1 MTARLGKARMTRL
14 RPTWFLAVLLF
25 LLAACGGGAAEI
37 AAPQSAPRS
46 PSAAGASMDVA
57 GRSELSSPK
66 KAPGAPQPDHDSDG
80 IPDAQD
86 KRPDDDVIGA
96 HQTAMLVYTAQL
108 TMAVYQ
114 VEPGLA
120 AVEKIARDLGGYLAS
135 RTDTEITIR
144 VPRAKFDETIRRVGL
159 TGDVAHKSITAQDVT
174 DEYMDLDTRL
184 KNARAMRDR
193 FQELL
198 RRAEVKEA
206 IEIQKELSK
215 VTGEIELIEGRLKL
229 LKDQIAYST
238 VTVTFQGRGA
248 SALRDMPLRLPFPWL
263 SELGLPRLLNLHE

>member
-1 MTARLGKARMTRL
+1 MTRL
-14 RPTWFLAVLLF
+14 RPASVFVLFPF
-25 LLAACGGGAAEI
+25 LLAACGGGSPEAA
-37 AAPQSAPRS
+37 S
-46 PSAAGASMDVA
+46 PMSAAGDGLPTSGSSG
-57 GRSELSSPK
+57 GRREEGKKSPKK
-66 KAPGAPQPDHDSDG
+66 KAPGEPQPDNDADG
-80 IPDAQD
+80 IPDKED
-86 KRPDDDVIGA
+86 RRPDGDVSDA
-96 HQTAMLVYTAQL
+96 HQTAMLIYTAHL

-120 AVEKIARDLGGYLAS
+120 AVERIAHEVGGYLAS

-144 VPRAKFDETIRRVGL
+144 VPRAQFDETIRRVGL
-159 TGDVAHKSITAQDVT
+159 TGDVAHKTITAQDVT

-198 RRAEVKEA
+198 KRAEVKEA
-206 IEIQKELSK
+206 IEIQKELGK

-248 SALRDMPLRLPFPWL
+248 SALRDQPLQLPFAWL
-263 SELGLPRLLNLHE
+263 SELGLPRLLNLHEREN